1 MSEIMG
7 GSRSAGCAT
16 LYLAFE
22 LSEKEWKL
30 GFSMGLG
37 QKPRER
43 TISAGDV
50 KALQAEIGL
59 AKKRLGLLEAA
70 EVWSCYEAGRDGF
83 WLHRYLVAHEI
94 ENLVVDS
101 ASIEVNRRAK
111 RAKTD
116 RLDVGQLLKMLI
128 RYHAGEKKVWSVVHV
143 PSVEAEDRRHVHREL
158 QTQKGERTRHS
169 NRIKGMLVGQGVR
182 LAVKADFLEQLEG
195 VRLWDGSPVPRGLR
209 ARLEREF
216 AGWQFAD
223 GQVKGLEAERSE
235 QMRNSEAAEVKQVQQ
250 LLRLRGI
257 GDNSAWL
264 YVMEFFS
271 WRDFQNRRQV
281 GGLAGLSPTPYQSG
295 EEAHEQGISKA
306 GNRPVRAMA
315 IEIAWS
321 WVRHQPESELSQW
334 FEERFAHG
342 SKRVRKIGIV
352 ALARKLLVALWRYL
366 ETGELPAGALLKAV
380 EGDEAQPLAEL
391 AVQALD

>member
-1 MSEIMG
+1 MSE
-7 GSRSAGCAT
+7 GSSKANDAEGTR

-22 LSEKEWKL
+22 LGEKEWKL
-30 GFSMGLG
+30 GFSLGLG

-43 TISAGDV
+43 TIGAGDV

-59 AKKRLGLLEAA
+59 AKKRLGLAESA
-70 EVWSCYEAGRDGF
+70 EVQSCYEAGRDGF
-83 WLHRYLVAHEI
+83 WLHRYLVAHQVA
-94 ENLVVDS
+94 NLVVDS

-128 RYHAGEKKVWSVVHV
+128 RYQAGEKKVWSVVHV
-143 PSVEAEDRRHVHREL
+143 PSVEAEDRRHLHREL
-158 QTQKGERTRHS
+158 LALKADRTRHS
-169 NRIKGMLVGQGVR
+169 NRIKGLLVGQGVR
-182 LAVKADFLEQLEG
+182 LAVKADFLDQLEA
-195 VRLWDGSPVPRGLR
+195 VHLWDGAALPVGLK
-209 ARLEREF
+209 ARLEHEF

-223 GQVKGLEAERSE
+223 QHSKELEAERAE
-235 QMRNSEAAEVKQVQQ
+235 RLRNSEAAEVNQVRQ

-295 EEAHEQGISKA
+295 DEAHEQGISKA
-306 GNRPVRAMA
+306 GNSPVRAMA

-321 WVRHQPESELSQW
+321 WLRHQPESELSQW
-334 FEERFAHG
+334 FERQFAHG

-366 ETGELPAGALLKAV
+366 ETGELPAGALLKPAN
-380 EGDEAQPLAEL
+380 
-391 AVQALD
+391 